1 MSKKFSD
8 AREARKQVFLNTK
21 KIYEMNHVLVSAV
34 KSSIERQEVVLE
46 ADKVEDTSDGCN
58 V

>member
-1 MSKKFSD
+1 MSKMFSD

-34 KSSIERQEVVLE
+34 KSSIER
-46 ADKVEDTSDGCN
+46 
-58 V
+58 